1 LKNTPQALLWLLVA
15 IYAAARLTQAFPERL
30 PMLAIAALHVLP
42 PLTFAMLHGWQS
54 YGLRAMAVFFLLC
67 FAVGMAFEHL
77 SIFTGFPFGHYH
89 FTSAM
94 GPKLFEVPVLLG
106 LAYIGMGYL
115 SWTLGGIIVGNG
127 LFARPF
133 ISGFIMVAWDLA
145 MDPIWANF
153 AKAWLW
159 RDGGA
164 YFGVPLSNFFGWYL
178 TIYVIYQS
186 FAFYV
191 RGTRPAVSR
200 PAIAFYAVSALGN
213 LLVAAPAGVST
224 VTDPGGAQW
233 SVAAIRAAS
242 VLVSIFAMG
251 AFAAMA
257 WVRCGVSRHTSACGL
272 DA

>member
-1 LKNTPQALLWLLVA
+1 
-15 IYAAARLTQAFPERL
+15 
-30 PMLAIAALHVLP
+30 
-42 PLTFAMLHGWQS
+42 
-54 YGLRAMAVFFLLC
+54 
-67 FAVGMAFEHL
+67 
-77 SIFTGFPFGHYH
+77 
-89 FTSAM
+89 
-94 GPKLFEVPVLLG
+94 
-106 LAYIGMGYL
+106 
-115 SWTLGGIIVGNG
+115 
-127 LFARPF
+127 
-133 ISGFIMVAWDLA
+133 
-145 MDPIWANF
+145 
-153 AKAWLW
+153 
-159 RDGGA
+159 
-164 YFGVPLSNFFGWYL
+164 VPLSNFFGWYL